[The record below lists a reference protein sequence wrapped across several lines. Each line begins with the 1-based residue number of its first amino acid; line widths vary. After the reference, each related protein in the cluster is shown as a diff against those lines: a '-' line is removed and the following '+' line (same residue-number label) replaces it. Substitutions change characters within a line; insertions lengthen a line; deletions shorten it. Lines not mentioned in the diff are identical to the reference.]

1 MRFEYLKPK
10 TIQEA
15 VSLLKQHTG
24 KAKVLAGGTDLMVQV
39 RAGMT
44 MQEPKEKP
52 QYVIDI
58 ESIPGFADINYDEKD
73 GLKIGPVAK
82 IRALEKSSLLHQR
95 YPVIAQAASQL
106 GSVAIRNVATVGGN
120 ICNGVPSAETLP
132 ALIGLGAKGKI
143 AGPAGERVVPLE
155 EFFVSSGKT
164 VVKAD
169 ELLIEIQVPKLSA
182 NTKAAYLK
190 CGKRW
195 GTFDLAIVNVAAILT
210 MDSDG
215 KTCRDAKIVVG
226 NVASTPMR
234 ARSAEDILKGNKID
248 DALIEKAAQAA
259 SDQANPRSG
268 SIRASAE
275 YKKAMVK
282 VFVKRAV
289 KQALAG

>member
-58 ESIPGFADINYDEKD
+58 EAIPGFADINYDEKD
-73 GLKIGPVAK
+73 GLKIGPAAK

-164 VVKAD
+164 VMKAD
-169 ELLIEIQVPKLSA
+169 ELLIEIQVPKLST
-182 NTKAAYLK
+182 NTKAAYL
-190 CGKRW
+190 
-195 GTFDLAIVNVAAILT
+195 
-210 MDSDG
+210 
-215 KTCRDAKIVVG
+215 
-226 NVASTPMR
+226 
-234 ARSAEDILKGNKID
+234 
-248 DALIEKAAQAA
+248 
-259 SDQANPRSG
+259 
-268 SIRASAE
+268 
-275 YKKAMVK
+275 
-282 VFVKRAV
+282 
-289 KQALAG
+289 